1 VPTNHDNFLFNN
13 SNSMNTCIIGGHGFI
28 GTHLVEELRKTG
40 RDITIVSRGKTEF
53 SNVTN
58 VQVESVFNKNL
69 EALIP
74 EMDEIVCL
82 AYATKPKTSFDNP
95 IKDIEENL
103 AQTVHLFEIASKS
116 KRLKKIIY
124 VSSGGAIYGHTDD
137 ELITE
142 DHATK
147 PISPYGIT
155 KMAIEHYAHL
165 YYTLYRLPIVIVRP
179 SNAYGP
185 GQMAKEGQGFIAY
198 ALQSVLRKQPI
209 EIFGKE
215 GTIRDY
221 IYVTDLAKALQACLE
236 KGTAGATYNAG
247 LQHGYSNLDIVN
259 VIKEITEEKGYEVT
273 VKHTEARPFDVNRN
287 VLNTSKIKSETGWE
301 PKISIEEGLRTT
313 LNWLSE
319 LKARNND
326 IYS

>member
-1 VPTNHDNFLFNN
+1 
-13 SNSMNTCIIGGHGFI
+13 MNTCVIGGNGFI
-28 GTHLVEELRKTG
+28 GKYLVNELLSTDRN
-40 RDITIVSRGKTEF
+40 ITIVSRSIVEEPKVQ
-53 SNVTN
+53 SL
-58 VQVESVFNKNL
+58 QVETLFNKNL

-103 AQTVHLFEIASKS
+103 AQTVHLFELAAKS

-137 ELITE
+137 ELIEE

-165 YYTLYRLPIVIVRP
+165 YYTLYNLPVVIVRP
-179 SNAYGP
+179 SNAYGL
-185 GQMAKEGQGFIAY
+185 GQLAKEGQGFIAY
-198 ALQSVLRKQPI
+198 ALQSVLQKRPI

-221 IYVTDLAKALQACLE
+221 VYVTDLAKALHACLE
-236 KGTAGATYNAG
+236 KGKSGSTYNVG
-247 LQHGYSNLDIVN
+247 LQHGYSNLQIVN
-259 VIKEITEEKGYEVT
+259 LIKKISEEKGFTVT
-273 VKHTEARPFDVNRN
+273 ARHTAARPFDVNRN
-287 VLNTSKIKSETGWE
+287 VLNTARIKADTGWV
-301 PKISIEEGLRTT
+301 PRILIEEGLRATW
-313 LNWLSE
+313 NWLYE
-319 LKARNND
+319 VEVKIKD
-326 IYS
+326 IRIHE